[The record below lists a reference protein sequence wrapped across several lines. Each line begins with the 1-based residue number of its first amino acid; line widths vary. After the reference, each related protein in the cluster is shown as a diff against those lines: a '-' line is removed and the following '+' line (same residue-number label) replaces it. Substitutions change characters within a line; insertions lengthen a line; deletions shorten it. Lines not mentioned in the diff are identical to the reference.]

1 MNDPRDHVISVV
13 LTDEEW
19 RAFVNLQPQPVA
31 WLRERIAEAI
41 TTSSSPDSAA
51 DEAYTTSAISH

>member
-1 MNDPRDHVISVV
+1 MNVPRDHVISVV

-31 WLRERIAEAI
+31 WLRQRIAEAL
-41 TTSSSPDSAA
+41 TTSSSQESAA
-51 DEAYTTSAISH
+51 DEAYTTSSRSH